1 VRASTILPTDGT
13 YVTHGTNGPDLLVPN
28 CPISHICRIGLIH
41 SQRPARPCHADTPI
55 RRYATSASESGSYS
69 CMKITPL
76 RSVTIALIAMAVISY
91 PSITHA
97 KPTPTPAPAVA
108 ATGGKQALTADQRLA
123 DLKKQVNLTKAQETK
138 VKPIVEKYVAD
149 REAITN
155 DKSLSK
161 TDKNSKKDTLR
172 TQYNQD
178 INAVLTPDQQ
188 KKWGAAK
195 KEIFAPAKQPAAAS
209 PTPAPK
215 K

>member
-1 VRASTILPTDGT
+1 
-13 YVTHGTNGPDLLVPN
+13 
-28 CPISHICRIGLIH
+28 
-41 SQRPARPCHADTPI
+41 
-55 RRYATSASESGSYS
+55 
-69 CMKITPL
+69 MKITPL

-108 ATGGKQALTADQRLA
+108 TGGKQALTADQRLA
-123 DLKKQVNLTKAQETK
+123 DLKKEVNLTKAQETK
-138 VKPIVEKYVAD
+138 VKPIVDKYVAD
-149 REAITN
+149 REAISN
-155 DKSLSK
+155 DKALAK

-188 KKWGAAK
+188 KKWAAAK
-195 KEIFAPAKQPAAAS
+195 KEIFAPAKQPVAAS

>member
-1 VRASTILPTDGT
+1 
-13 YVTHGTNGPDLLVPN
+13 
-28 CPISHICRIGLIH
+28 
-41 SQRPARPCHADTPI
+41 
-55 RRYATSASESGSYS
+55 
-69 CMKITPL
+69 MKITPL
-76 RSVTIALIAMAVISY
+76 RSVTIALIALAVTSY
-91 PSITHA
+91 PSLTQA
-97 KPTPTPAPAVA
+97 KSTPTPAPTVA

-123 DLKKQVNLTKAQETK
+123 DLKKEVNLTKAQETK
-138 VKPIVEKYVAD
+138 VKPIIEKYVSD

-161 TDKNSKKDTLR
+161 TDKNSKKDALR

-188 KKWGAAK
+188 KKWAGAK
-195 KEIFAPAKQPAAAS
+195 KEIFQPAKQPAAAS

>member
-1 VRASTILPTDGT
+1 
-13 YVTHGTNGPDLLVPN
+13 
-28 CPISHICRIGLIH
+28 
-41 SQRPARPCHADTPI
+41 
-55 RRYATSASESGSYS
+55 
-69 CMKITPL
+69 
-76 RSVTIALIAMAVISY
+76 MAVISY

-123 DLKKQVNLTKAQETK
+123 DLKKEVNLTKAQETK
-138 VKPIVEKYVAD
+138 VKPIVDKYVAD
-149 REAITN
+149 REAISN
-155 DKSLSK
+155 DKALAK

-188 KKWGAAK
+188 KKWAAAK
-195 KEIFAPAKQPAAAS
+195 KEIFAPAKQPVAAS
-209 PTPAPK
+209 PTPAAK

>member
-1 VRASTILPTDGT
+1 
-13 YVTHGTNGPDLLVPN
+13 
-28 CPISHICRIGLIH
+28 
-41 SQRPARPCHADTPI
+41 
-55 RRYATSASESGSYS
+55 
-69 CMKITPL
+69 
-76 RSVTIALIAMAVISY
+76 MAVISY

-97 KPTPTPAPAVA
+97 KPTAAPTVA

-149 REAITN
+149 REALTN

-161 TDKNSKKDTLR
+161 TDKNSKKDSLR

-188 KKWGAAK
+188 KKWAAAK
-195 KEIFAPAKQPAAAS
+195 KEIFAPAKQPAAAP

>member
-1 VRASTILPTDGT
+1 
-13 YVTHGTNGPDLLVPN
+13 
-28 CPISHICRIGLIH
+28 
-41 SQRPARPCHADTPI
+41 
-55 RRYATSASESGSYS
+55 
-69 CMKITPL
+69 MKITPL

-97 KPTPTPAPAVA
+97 KPTPTPAPTVA

-123 DLKKQVNLTKAQETK
+123 DLKKEVNLTKVQETK
-138 VKPIVEKYVAD
+138 VKPIVDKYVAD

-155 DKSLSK
+155 DKSFSK

-178 INAVLTPDQQ
+178 INTVLTPDQQ
-188 KKWGAAK
+188 KKWAAAK
-195 KEIFAPAKQPAAAS
+195 KEIFAPAKQSAAAS

>member
-1 VRASTILPTDGT
+1 
-13 YVTHGTNGPDLLVPN
+13 
-28 CPISHICRIGLIH
+28 
-41 SQRPARPCHADTPI
+41 
-55 RRYATSASESGSYS
+55 
-69 CMKITPL
+69 
-76 RSVTIALIAMAVISY
+76 MAVISY

-123 DLKKQVNLTKAQETK
+123 DLKKEVNLTKAQETK
-138 VKPIVEKYVAD
+138 VKPIVDKYVAD
-149 REAITN
+149 REAISN
-155 DKSLSK
+155 DKALAK

-188 KKWGAAK
+188 KKWAAAK
-195 KEIFAPAKQPAAAS
+195 KEIFAPAKQPVAAS

>member
-1 VRASTILPTDGT
+1 
-13 YVTHGTNGPDLLVPN
+13 
-28 CPISHICRIGLIH
+28 
-41 SQRPARPCHADTPI
+41 
-55 RRYATSASESGSYS
+55 
-69 CMKITPL
+69 
-76 RSVTIALIAMAVISY
+76 MAVISY

-108 ATGGKQALTADQRLA
+108 ATGGKQTLTADQRLA
-123 DLKKQVNLTKAQETK
+123 DLKKEVNLTKAQETK
-138 VKPIVEKYVAD
+138 VKPIVDKYVAD
-149 REAITN
+149 REAISN
-155 DKSLSK
+155 DKALAK

-188 KKWGAAK
+188 KKWAAAK
-195 KEIFAPAKQPAAAS
+195 KEIFAPAKQPVAAS

>member
-1 VRASTILPTDGT
+1 
-13 YVTHGTNGPDLLVPN
+13 
-28 CPISHICRIGLIH
+28 
-41 SQRPARPCHADTPI
+41 
-55 RRYATSASESGSYS
+55 
-69 CMKITPL
+69 
-76 RSVTIALIAMAVISY
+76 MAVISY

-97 KPTPTPAPAVA
+97 KPTPAPAVA

-123 DLKKQVNLTKAQETK
+123 DLKKEVNLTKAQETK
-138 VKPIVEKYVAD
+138 VKPIVDKYVAD
-149 REAITN
+149 REAISN
-155 DKSLSK
+155 DKALAK

-188 KKWGAAK
+188 KKWAAAK
-195 KEIFAPAKQPAAAS
+195 KEIFAPAKQPVAAS